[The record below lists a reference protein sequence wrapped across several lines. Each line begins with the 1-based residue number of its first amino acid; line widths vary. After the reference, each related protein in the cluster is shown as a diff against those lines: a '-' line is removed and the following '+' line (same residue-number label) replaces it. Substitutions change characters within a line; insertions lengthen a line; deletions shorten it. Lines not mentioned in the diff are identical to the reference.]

1 MTQVESPITVKA
13 MAPDSAGSSLTELFS
28 GILSDTQTL
37 FRQQI
42 ELVRAEFVEDLR
54 RTKQV
59 AKCFGIGSLLLT
71 VGVVML
77 LVAGVHLLEHLT
89 AWPLWACWATVAA
102 TALVLGIVSFVVG
115 SRILAN
121 FNPLPNKSI
130 NALQET
136 VSCLTNP
143 QK

>member
-1 MTQVESPITVKA
+1 MTQVENPVAVKTVS
-13 MAPDSAGSSLTELFS
+13 PDSPGTSLTELFS

-59 AKCFGIGSLLLT
+59 AKCFGVGTLLLT

-77 LVAGVHLLEHLT
+77 LVAGVHLLEHVT
-89 AWPLWACWATVAA
+89 SWPLWACWATVAA
-102 TALVLGIVSFVVG
+102 TALVLGTVSFVVG

>member
-1 MTQVESPITVKA
+1 MTQVENPVTVKTVS
-13 MAPDSAGSSLTELFS
+13 PDSPGTSLTELFS

-59 AKCFGIGSLLLT
+59 AQCFGIGALLLT

-89 AWPLWACWATVAA
+89 GWPMWACWAAVAA
-102 TALVLGIVSFVVG
+102 TALVFGIVSFVVG

-121 FNPLPNKSI
+121 FNPLPDKSI
-130 NALQET
+130 HAFQET